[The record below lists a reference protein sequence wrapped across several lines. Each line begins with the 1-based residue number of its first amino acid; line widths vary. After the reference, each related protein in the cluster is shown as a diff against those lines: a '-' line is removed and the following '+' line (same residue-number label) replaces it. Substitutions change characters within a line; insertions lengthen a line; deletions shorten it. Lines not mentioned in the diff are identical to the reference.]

1 MIKKNV
7 TAMVTSIILTHEKKN
22 TVLPFTSTDTV
33 LNLSSSKLTDAEN
46 NMLRYGLRYSIEQK
60 FINKT
65 DVLST
70 FDFIRRTMSK
80 DLKDQKN
87 IGEVKTKISY
97 LANTYVN
104 SYKPTKNALRKHKT
118 LNKLRNNNILITK
131 PDKRNGVVIV
141 DRIFYMS
148 TMYGIVND
156 TSKFLK
162 LRSDPTIF
170 RENKL
175 QKFLRSLKNKD
186 FFTKDIYDNIYLC
199 GLNRL
204 GYIVI
209 PRHINVNVRQISY
222 SSAQQF
228 LP

>member
-1 MIKKNV
+1 
-7 TAMVTSIILTHEKKN
+7 MVTSIILTHEKKN
-22 TVLPFTSTDTV
+22 TVLPFTSTDAV

>member
-1 MIKKNV
+1 
-7 TAMVTSIILTHEKKN
+7 MVTSIKLTHEKKN

-131 PDKRNGVVIV
+131 PDKRSGVVIV
-141 DRIFYMS
+141 DRIFYMF

>member
-22 TVLPFTSTDTV
+22 TVLPFTSTDAV

>member
-1 MIKKNV
+1 
-7 TAMVTSIILTHEKKN
+7 MVTSIILTHEKKN